1 MILLNTNIFAYT
13 HSIEPSIGGAV
24 KQSEFV
30 RWLKLK
36 GATFKEG
43 TNHLKVYL
51 NGKQTILP
59 RHPGKELKTGL
70 VEGVKKQLNLK

>member
-1 MILLNTNIFAYT
+1 
-13 HSIEPSIGGAV
+13 V

-30 RWLKLK
+30 RWLTKQ

-43 TNHLKVYL
+43 ANHLKVTL
-51 NGKQTILP
+51 NGKTSHLP
-59 RHPGKELKTGL
+59 RHPAKELKTGL

>member
-1 MILLNTNIFAYT
+1 M
-13 HSIEPSIGGAV
+13 

-30 RWLKLK
+30 RWLSQQ
-36 GATFKEG
+36 GATFKDG

-59 RHPGKELKTGL
+59 RHPAKELKKGL

>member
-1 MILLNTNIFAYT
+1 MVQSAGD
-13 HSIEPSIGGAV
+13 SV

-30 RWLKLK
+30 RWLKLH
-36 GATFKEG
+36 GATFKDC

-51 NGKQTILP
+51 NGKQSHLP

-70 VEGVKKQLNLK
+70 VEGVKRQLGIK